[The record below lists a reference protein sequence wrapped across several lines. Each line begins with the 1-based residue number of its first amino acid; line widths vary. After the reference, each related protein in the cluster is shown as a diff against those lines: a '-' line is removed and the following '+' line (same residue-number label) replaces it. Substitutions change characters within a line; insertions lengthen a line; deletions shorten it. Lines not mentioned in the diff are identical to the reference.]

1 MNLGIIAA
9 AGQASRLN
17 GIPKFLLPLIG
28 DDKYLL
34 NRTINIL
41 KECGVDKINIG
52 LSEYTNKIAEPF
64 IDGLNV
70 SKCSTKTM
78 NETIQILNKDHGNIS
93 ICIMPDTYF
102 DNPSGVPKSVELLKN
117 NDSIASI
124 CIWKLRK
131 SQRGS
136 VGQVEIDGDRVVSI
150 NDKDENCNFPYVWG
164 TVAWKKELN
173 KYIDAKDPH
182 IGYAVQKATE
192 NGEKISYVLND
203 GYYFDCGTVEQYW
216 KLINYLTLGK
226 EVN

>member
-136 VGQVEIDGDRVVSI
+136 VGQVEIDGDRVVSV

-164 TVAWKKELN
+164 TVAWKKR
-173 KYIDAKDPH
+173 
-182 IGYAVQKATE
+182 T
-192 NGEKISYVLND
+192 
-203 GYYFDCGTVEQYW
+203 
-216 KLINYLTLGK
+216 
-226 EVN
+226 